1 MSDSLSKIPIKI
13 TLIDKGEASGYLN
26 RLTAP
31 LTVGE
36 ILKILPLNTR
46 TSPAMGFAS
55 IIVGIKRGTEK
66 SVDQVK
72 AGTIGYWPRG
82 DAITYC
88 PRGDAITIYPEDARP
103 YGPVNRIGVV
113 EEGLELF
120 KGLRSGSRIII
131 EKV

>member
-1 MSDSLSKIPIKI
+1 LSDSLSKIPIKI
-13 TLIDKGEASGYLN
+13 TLIDRGEATGYLN

-36 ILKILPLNTR
+36 ILRTLPLNTR
-46 TSPAMGFAS
+46 TSSAMGFVS

-66 SVDQVK
+66 PVDQVK

-82 DAITYC
+82 DAIT
-88 PRGDAITIYPEDARP
+88 IYPEDKRP

-113 EEGLELF
+113 EDGLELF
-120 KGLRSGSRIII
+120 NGLRSGSRIII

>member
-1 MSDSLSKIPIKI
+1 LSDSLSKIPIKI
-13 TLIDKGEASGYLN
+13 TLIDKGEATGYLN

-36 ILKILPLNTR
+36 IMNMLPLNTR
-46 TSPAMGFAS
+46 TSPAMGFVS

-66 SVDQVK
+66 PVDQVK

-82 DAITYC
+82 DAIT
-88 PRGDAITIYPEDARP
+88 IYPKDKRP

-113 EEGLELF
+113 EEGLKLF
-120 KGLRSGSRIII
+120 NGLRSGSRIII
-131 EKV
+131 ERT

>member
-13 TLIDKGEASGYLN
+13 TLIDRGEATGYLN

-36 ILKILPLNTR
+36 IMKTLPLNTR
-46 TSPAMGFAS
+46 TSPAMGFVS
-55 IIVGIKRGTEK
+55 IIVGIKRGIEK
-66 SVDQVK
+66 PVDQVK

-82 DAITYC
+82 DAIT
-88 PRGDAITIYPEDARP
+88 IYPEDKRP

-113 EEGLELF
+113 EDGLDLF
-120 KGLRSGSRIII
+120 NGLRSGSRIII
-131 EKV
+131 ERA

>member
-1 MSDSLSKIPIKI
+1 MSDSPSKIPIKI
-13 TLIDKGEASGYLN
+13 TLIDRGVATGYLN

-36 ILKILPLNTR
+36 ILKTLPLNTR
-46 TSPAMGFAS
+46 ISPAMGFVS
-55 IIVGIKRGTEK
+55 IIVGLKRGAEK
-66 SVDQVK
+66 PVDQVN

-82 DAITYC
+82 DAIT
-88 PRGDAITIYPEDARP
+88 IYPEDKRP
-103 YGPVNRIGVV
+103 YGPVNKIGVV

-120 KGLRSGSRIII
+120 KGLGSGSRIII

>member
-13 TLIDKGEASGYLN
+13 TLIDKGEATGYLN

-36 ILKILPLNTR
+36 ITNMLPLNTR
-46 TSPAMGFAS
+46 TSPAIGFVS

-66 SVDQVK
+66 PVEQVK

-82 DAITYC
+82 DAIT
-88 PRGDAITIYPEDARP
+88 IYPKDVRP

-113 EEGLELF
+113 EDGLELF
-120 KGLRSGSRIII
+120 NGLRSGSRIII
-131 EKV
+131 ERI

>member
-1 MSDSLSKIPIKI
+1 LSDSPSKIPIKMI
-13 TLIDKGEASGYLN
+13 LIDKGEATGYLN

-36 ILKILPLNTR
+36 IMNMLPLNTR
-46 TSPAMGFAS
+46 TSPAMGLVS

-66 SVDQVK
+66 PVDQVK

-82 DAITYC
+82 DAIT
-88 PRGDAITIYPEDARP
+88 IYTKDARP

-113 EEGLELF
+113 ENGLELF

>member
-13 TLIDKGEASGYLN
+13 TLIDGGEAKGYLN

-31 LTVGE
+31 LTVQE

-46 TSPAMGFAS
+46 TSPAVGFVS
-55 IIVGIKRGTEK
+55 IIVGIKRGSEK
-66 SVDQVK
+66 PVDQVE

-82 DAITYC
+82 DAIT
-88 PRGDAITIYPEDARP
+88 IYPRDMKP
-103 YGPVNRIGVV
+103 YGPVNKIGVV

-120 KGLRSGSRIII
+120 HGLRSRSRIMI
-131 EKV
+131 ERA

>member
-1 MSDSLSKIPIKI
+1 LSDSLSKIPIKI
-13 TLIDKGEASGYLN
+13 TLIDRGEATGYLN

-36 ILKILPLNTR
+36 IMKTLPLNTR
-46 TSPAMGFAS
+46 TSPAMGFVS

-66 SVDQVK
+66 PVDQVK

-82 DAITYC
+82 DAV
-88 PRGDAITIYPEDARP
+88 TIYPEDKRP
-103 YGPVNRIGVV
+103 YGHVNRIGVV
-113 EEGLELF
+113 EDGLELF

>member
-13 TLIDKGEASGYLN
+13 TVIGRGEAKGYLN

-31 LTVGE
+31 LTVQE

-46 TSPAMGFAS
+46 TSPAMGFVS
-55 IIVGIKRGTEK
+55 IIVGIKRGAEK
-66 SVDQVK
+66 PVDEVE
-72 AGTIGYWPRG
+72 ARTIGYWPRG
-82 DAITYC
+82 DAIT
-88 PRGDAITIYPEDARP
+88 IYPKDTKP

-120 KGLRSGSRIII
+120 NGLRSRNRVII
-131 EKV
+131 ERS

>member
-13 TLIDKGEASGYLN
+13 TLIDRGEATGYLN

-36 ILKILPLNTR
+36 IMKTLPLNTR
-46 TSPAMGFAS
+46 TSSAMGFVS
-55 IIVGIKRGTEK
+55 IIVGIQRGVEK
-66 SVDQVK
+66 PVDQVK
-72 AGTIGYWPRG
+72 AGTIGYW
-82 DAITYC
+82 

-113 EEGLELF
+113 EDGLELF
-120 KGLRSGSRIII
+120 NGLGSGSRIII

>member
-13 TLIDKGEASGYLN
+13 TLVDRGKAKGYLN

-31 LTVGE
+31 LTVQE

-46 TSPAMGFAS
+46 TSPAMGVVS
-55 IIVGIKRGTEK
+55 IIVGIKRGAEK
-66 SVDQVK
+66 PVDNVE

-82 DAITYC
+82 DAITIF
-88 PRGDAITIYPEDARP
+88 PKDMKP

-120 KGLRSGSRIII
+120 NGLRSRSRIII
-131 EKV
+131 ERT

>member
-13 TLIDKGEASGYLN
+13 TLVDRGKAKGYLN

-31 LTVGE
+31 LTVQE

-46 TSPAMGFAS
+46 TSPAMGFVS
-55 IIVGIKRGTEK
+55 VIIGIKRGTEK
-66 SVDQVK
+66 PVDQVK

-82 DAITYC
+82 DAIT
-88 PRGDAITIYPEDARP
+88 IYPKDVKP
-103 YGPVNRIGVV
+103 YGPVNKIGAI

-120 KGLRSGSRIII
+120 HGLRSRSRIII
-131 EKV
+131 ERA

>member
-13 TLIDKGEASGYLN
+13 TVIDRGEAKGYLN

-31 LTVGE
+31 LTVQE
-36 ILKILPLNTR
+36 MLKILPLNTR
-46 TSPAMGFAS
+46 TSPAMGFVS
-55 IIVGIKRGTEK
+55 IIVGIKRGAEK
-66 SVDQVK
+66 PVDEVK

-82 DAITYC
+82 DAIT
-88 PRGDAITIYPEDARP
+88 IYPKDMKP

-120 KGLRSGSRIII
+120 NGLRSRSRVMI
-131 EKV
+131 ERA

>member
-1 MSDSLSKIPIKI
+1 LSDSLSKIPIKI
-13 TLIDKGEASGYLN
+13 TLIDRGEATGYLN

-36 ILKILPLNTR
+36 ILKTLPLNTR
-46 TSPAMGFAS
+46 TSSAMGFVS

-66 SVDQVK
+66 PVNQVK

-82 DAITYC
+82 DAIT
-88 PRGDAITIYPEDARP
+88 IYPEDTKP

-113 EEGLELF
+113 EDGLDLF
-120 KGLRSGSRIII
+120 KGLGSGSRIII

>member
-1 MSDSLSKIPIKI
+1 LSDSLSKIPIKI
-13 TLIDKGEASGYLN
+13 TLIDRGEATGYLN

-36 ILKILPLNTR
+36 IMKTLPLNTR
-46 TSPAMGFAS
+46 TSSVMGFVS
-55 IIVGIKRGTEK
+55 IIVGIQRGVEK
-66 SVDQVK
+66 PVDQVK

-82 DAITYC
+82 DAIT
-88 PRGDAITIYPEDARP
+88 IYPKDERP

-120 KGLRSGSRIII
+120 NGLRSGSRIII
-131 EKV
+131 ERT

>member
-13 TLIDKGEASGYLN
+13 TLIDRGEATGYLN

-36 ILKILPLNTR
+36 IMKTLPLNTR
-46 TSPAMGFAS
+46 TSSAMGFVS
-55 IIVGIKRGTEK
+55 IIVGIERGVEK
-66 SVDQVK
+66 PVDQVK

-82 DAITYC
+82 DAIT
-88 PRGDAITIYPEDARP
+88 IYPKDARP

-120 KGLRSGSRIII
+120 NGLRSGSRIII
-131 EKV
+131 ERT

>member
-13 TLIDKGEASGYLN
+13 TLIDRGEATGYLN

-36 ILKILPLNTR
+36 ILKTLPLNTR
-46 TSPAMGFAS
+46 TSSAMGFVS

-66 SVDQVK
+66 PVNQVK
-72 AGTIGYWPRG
+72 AVTIGYWPRG
-82 DAITYC
+82 DAIT
-88 PRGDAITIYPEDARP
+88 IYPEDTRP

-113 EEGLELF
+113 EDGLELF
-120 KGLRSGSRIII
+120 NGLGSGSRIII

>member
-13 TLIDKGEASGYLN
+13 TLIDRGVATGYLN

-36 ILKILPLNTR
+36 ILKTLPLNTR
-46 TSPAMGFAS
+46 TSSAMGFVS

-66 SVDQVK
+66 PVNQVK

-82 DAITYC
+82 DAIT
-88 PRGDAITIYPEDARP
+88 IYPKDTRP

-113 EEGLELF
+113 EDGLDLF
-120 KGLRSGSRIII
+120 NGLGSGSRIII

>member
-13 TLIDKGEASGYLN
+13 TLIDRGEATGYLN

-36 ILKILPLNTR
+36 IMKTLPLNTR
-46 TSPAMGFAS
+46 TSSAMGFVS
-55 IIVGIKRGTEK
+55 IIVGIERGVEK
-66 SVDQVK
+66 PVDQVK

-82 DAITYC
+82 DAIT
-88 PRGDAITIYPEDARP
+88 IYPKDARP

-120 KGLRSGSRIII
+120 NGLGSGSRIII
-131 EKV
+131 ERT